1 MHDHGRDACMI
12 GMEGSVADET
22 SESSVRLSKRLLAG
36 KVGIVTGASRGIG
49 AATARALA
57 DAGAAVV
64 LAARDE
70 KALKTVAGEIEAGA
84 NRAMAIPTDVGDA
97 SAVERMVRLTLDLHG
112 RLDIACNNAAG
123 GGHWPTPLADVAV
136 EDYDSGFR
144 VTLRGVFLC
153 MKHEIPAMI
162 ANGGGSIVNMSS
174 TGGLR
179 AVRGLASYVSSKHG
193 VIGLTKVAALDYAE
207 QGIRVNAIAPA
218 TIETERIAALDAGHK
233 DAFAKAIPMHRLG
246 HPREV
251 ADAAVWLCSEAASF
265 ITGETLVID
274 GGKLSAGA

>member
-1 MHDHGRDACMI
+1 MPDQ
-12 GMEGSVADET
+12 T
-22 SESSVRLSKRLLAG
+22 SNSSHSKLRLAG
-36 KVGIVTGASRGIG
+36 KVAIVTGASRGIG

-57 DAGAAVV
+57 EAGATVV

-70 KALKTVAGEIEAGA
+70 ETMKAVIREIGAGA
-84 NRAMAIPTDVGDA
+84 HRATAIPTDVGDA
-97 SAVERMVRLTLDLHG
+97 SAVERMVRLTLDMHG

-136 EDYDSGFR
+136 EDYDSGFGI
-144 VTLRGVFLC
+144 TLRGVFLC
-153 MKHEIPAMI
+153 MKYEIPAMI
-162 ANGGGSIVNMSS
+162 ANGGGAIVNMSS
-174 TGGLR
+174 TAGLR
-179 AVRGLASYVSSKHG
+179 AVRGMASYVSSKHG

-218 TIETERIAALDAGHK
+218 TIETERIAVLEEGHK
-233 DAFAKAIPMHRLG
+233 DALAKAIPMHRLG
-246 HPREV
+246 LPREV
-251 ADAAVWLCSEAASF
+251 ADAVVWLCSEAASF